1 MSEASASTEGAG
13 STSTAPAPG
22 GHGPASPVRIGRSG
36 RLAGELRLPGDKS
49 IGHRALLFNALAEGD
64 AEVTTFRPG
73 ADVRSS
79 AGALERLGAV
89 TATSVAPDGTITY
102 TLTGGGTQA
111 AARLPGAGG
120 EALDCGNSGTT
131 MRLFS
136 GALAG
141 RPLPVELGGDAS
153 LSRRPMERVAA
164 PLRRM
169 GATIDTTDG
178 HAPLRITGARPLAA
192 LSHALPVASAQVLGA
207 VTLAALAAP
216 GTTIIDVPGPTRDH
230 TERLLGWMGVPIAR
244 DGLRTT
250 VQGPAGMRARSLVV
264 PGDISSAGTWLVAG
278 AVHPSAEIRLRHVAL
293 NPTRLAIVDVLREM
307 GADVEVV
314 DDPGGGAGPEPTGDL
329 VVRGGRPLR
338 AIRLEGPR
346 VAELIDEL
354 PVLAI
359 AMAAAEGTSELHDA
373 AELRVKESD
382 RIALMVQGLRSIGVD
397 AEELPDGWR
406 VRRGTP
412 SDATI
417 TTAGDHRIAMA
428 FAIAALGGIAG
439 TVTLD
444 DGACVDVSYNGFW
457 DDLASIAGADAL
469 EHLTGDPA

>member
-1 MSEASASTEGAG
+1 MSEATPG
-13 STSTAPAPG
+13 STPGADASEGEVPAD
-22 GHGPASPVRIGRSG
+22 HGRVAPVRIGRSA
-36 RLAGELRLPGDKS
+36 RLAGALRLPGDKS
-49 IGHRALLFNALAEGD
+49 IGHRALLFNALAEGE

-73 ADVRSS
+73 ADVRST
-79 AGALERLGAV
+79 AGALAALGAIP
-89 TATSVAPDGTITY
+89 ATGADPDGTMRFTVS
-102 TLTGGGTQA
+102 GGGTAA

-120 EALDCGNSGTT
+120 EVLDCGNSGTT

-141 RPLPVELGGDAS
+141 RPMTVELDGDAS
-153 LSRRPMERVAA
+153 LSRRPMERVAV

-169 GATIDTTDG
+169 GAGIVTNDG

-192 LSHALPVASAQVLGA
+192 LAHTLQVASAQVLGA

-216 GTTIIDVPGPTRDH
+216 GRTDIDVPGPTRDH
-230 TERLLGWMGVPIAR
+230 TERLLAWMGAPVAR
-244 DGLRTT
+244 AGLRTT
-250 VQGPAGMRARSLVV
+250 IVGPAGFRARSLAV
-264 PGDISSAGTWLVAG
+264 PGDISSAGTWLVAA
-278 AVHPSAEIRLRHVAL
+278 AVHPSAEVRLRHVAL
-293 NPTRLAIVDVLREM
+293 NPTRLAIVDVLRDM
-307 GADVEVV
+307 GADIEVIK
-314 DDPGGGAGPEPTGDL
+314 DADGGAGPEPTGDL

-354 PVLAI
+354 PVLAV
-359 AMAAAEGTSELHDA
+359 AMAAADGVSELHDA

-382 RIALMVQGLRSIGVD
+382 RIALMVQGLRAIGVD

-406 VRRGTP
+406 VAPGRPR
-412 SDATI
+412 DATI
-417 TTAGDHRIAMA
+417 ETAGDHRIAMA
-428 FAIAALGGIAG
+428 FAIAALGGVAG
-439 TVTLD
+439 TITLD
-444 DGACVDVSYNGFW
+444 DGGCVDVSYAGFW

>member
-1 MSEASASTEGAG
+1 VSVATPG
-13 STSTAPAPG
+13 STPDAATTDGAAS
-22 GHGPASPVRIGRSG
+22 GHHGAAAPVRIGRSA
-36 RLAGELRLPGDKS
+36 RLEGALRLPGDKS
-49 IGHRALLFNALAEGD
+49 IGHRALLFNALAEGE

-79 AGALERLGAV
+79 AAALETLGAV
-89 TATSVAPDGTITY
+89 LSASADADGTMRY
-102 TLTGGGTQA
+102 VVTGGGTTA
-111 AARLPGAGG
+111 AACLPGAGG
-120 EALDCGNSGTT
+120 ELLDCGNSGTT

-141 RPLPVELGGDAS
+141 RPAPVELGGDTS

-164 PLRRM
+164 PLRAM
-169 GATIDTTDG
+169 GAIVDTTDG
-178 HAPLRITGARPLAA
+178 HAPLRIIGARPLAA
-192 LSHALPVASAQVLGA
+192 LTHALPVASAQVLGA

-216 GTTIIDVPGPTRDH
+216 GRTAIDVPGPTRDH
-230 TERLLGWMGVPIAR
+230 TERLLSWMGAPVAR

-250 VQGPAGMRARSLVV
+250 IVGPAGFRARSLAV
-264 PGDISSAGTWLVAG
+264 PGDISSAGTWMVAA
-278 AVHPSAEIRLRHVAL
+278 AVHASAAIRLRQVAL

-307 GADVEVV
+307 GADVEVIE
-314 DDPGGGAGPEPTGDL
+314 DAGGGGPEPTGDL
-329 VVRGGRPLR
+329 VVRGGRPLH
-338 AIRLEGPR
+338 AIHLAGPR

-359 AMAAAEGTSELHDA
+359 AMAAADGTSELHDA

-382 RIALMVQGLRSIGVD
+382 RIALMVQGLRSIGVAAD
-397 AEELPDGWR
+397 ELPDGWR
-406 VRRGTP
+406 IARGTP
-412 SDATI
+412 TDATI
-417 TTAGDHRIAMA
+417 ETAGDHRIAMA
-428 FAIAALGGIAG
+428 FAIAALGGVAG

-444 DGACVDVSYNGFW
+444 DGACVDVSYHGFW